1 MSRAVVPD
9 CLMEDSITIVYLHGD
24 SALQLNITQD
34 NCCVAGHIGVSSGLS
49 LLHVIL
55 LMY

>member
-1 MSRAVVPD
+1 
-9 CLMEDSITIVYLHGD
+9 MEDSITIVYLHGD